1 MENKNES
8 EQDYA
13 SILNVQDENASD
25 SGTVDTAEPED
36 FTSGEWKGWVY
47 KTVLFLTGQTFSLF
61 GSSLVQFAIIWYITL
76 TTKSG
81 IMMTIST
88 LSGFLPQLLIS
99 IFAGVWADRYPRKR
113 LIVIADAGI
122 AVSTLALALFFWS
135 GYRELWL
142 LFLVSGIRSV
152 GSGIQSP
159 AVSAII
165 PQLVPMP
172 KLMKVNGINNSINSF
187 IMLISPVLSGAL
199 LATTCLETTF
209 FIDVGTAIIAIAILL
224 SLRIKPHS
232 KALEDVKTGYFFD
245 LKEGLSY
252 VRHHYL
258 VKSILLFYAIF
269 FFLLVPVALLTPLLV
284 ARSFGTEVWKL
295 TVNEVSFFAGSML
308 GGVAISIWG
317 GFRKRSFTIVFSC
330 IMFGLLTVAQG
341 LSTIFFLYLGFMFL
355 SGILVPFFSTAIT
368 VILQEKVEEDMQG
381 RVFGFVGIVITAVMP
396 MGMMLFGPLS
406 DIVKVEYL
414 LIVTGFMMAV
424 LGVVISFNKSMKMLE

>member
-113 LIVIADAGI
+113 LIIIADAGI
-122 AVSTLALALFFWS
+122 AISTLALALFFWS

-142 LFLVSGIRSV
+142 LFLVSGIRSI
-152 GSGIQSP
+152 GAGIQTP

-165 PQLVPMP
+165 PQLVPTP

-199 LATTCLETTF
+199 LATTSLETTF

-224 SLRIKPHS
+224 SLKIKTHG
-232 KALEDVKTGYFFD
+232 KALEELKPGYFFD

-252 VRHHYL
+252 VRHHSL

-269 FFLLVPVALLTPLLV
+269 FFLLVPVALLTPLMV
-284 ARSFGTEVWKL
+284 TRSFGPEVWKL
-295 TVNEVSFFAGSML
+295 TVNEVAFFAGSML

-317 GFRKRSFTIVFSC
+317 GFKKRSFTIVFSC
-330 IMFGLLTVAQG
+330 IVFGVLTVAQG

-368 VILQEKVEEDMQG
+368 VILQEKVEQDMQG
-381 RVFGFVGIVITAVMP
+381 RVFGFIEIVITAVMP
-396 MGMMLFGPLS
+396 IGMMLFGPLS
-406 DIVKVEYL
+406 DIVKVEHL
-414 LIVTGFMMAV
+414 LIVTGFLMAA
-424 LGVVISFNKSMKMLE
+424 LGVVISFNRTIKTLE